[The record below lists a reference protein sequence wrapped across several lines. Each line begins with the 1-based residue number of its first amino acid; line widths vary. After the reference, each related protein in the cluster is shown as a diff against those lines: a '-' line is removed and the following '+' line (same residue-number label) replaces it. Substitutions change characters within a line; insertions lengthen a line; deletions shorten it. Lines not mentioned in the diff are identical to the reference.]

1 MRLEAEFRGNANEP
15 HFLTFRDGMQ
25 GMELALRTPLTDAA
39 RDALVSS
46 WRRLLLSVRTLRGVC
61 ATRAAGSA
69 TTPWIVGC
77 HVAPVSEEVVFGSVT
92 FPASVTSLS
101 YLEIQFL

>member
-61 ATRAAGSA
+61 DACG
-69 TTPWIVGC
+69 G
-77 HVAPVSEEVVFGSVT
+77 FGHYT
-92 FPASVTSLS
+92 MDCRMPRRPRK
-101 YLEIQFL
+101 